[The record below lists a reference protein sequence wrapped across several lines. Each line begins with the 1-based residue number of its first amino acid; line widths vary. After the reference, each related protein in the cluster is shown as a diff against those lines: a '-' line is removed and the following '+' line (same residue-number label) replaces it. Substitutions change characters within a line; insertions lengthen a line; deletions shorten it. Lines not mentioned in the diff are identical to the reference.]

1 MKAPAMLMMLL
12 LAGTTLSGCLGEDLL
27 PVDDCSTFVAEPRT
41 DDGVLRVLTYDI
53 ASLTP
58 EFLDAFRNETG
69 IEVEL
74 VRTGDAG
81 AVLEQVLLYDGAPQ
95 VDLVLG
101 LDGSYLPIAVARCL
115 ISEHGVDL
123 TGVETSILN
132 ASSALGTHGVPFDH
146 GWVCLN
152 ADSGAIDTMPTSLW
166 NLTEP
171 SFEGRVA
178 LPSPLSSSPGR
189 AFFLA
194 TLEGLGDEAWA
205 WWEAML
211 ANGAIVTSGWS
222 EAYEIHY
229 SGGYGVWGE
238 GHIGDAAVTV
248 SYCHSP
254 GVEAYYGGNA
264 TTSVPLALPGG
275 VYHQIEYGA
284 VLAGAANATAAEA
297 FLAHLVSPEANAE
310 MPHQNLMYSVLEG
323 ADLPEVDGYRHHSLV
338 PSQAASTLGGMDVVA
353 LDLALEALALLLEA

>member
-1 MKAPAMLMMLL
+1 MKGAAVLMVLVM
-12 LAGTTLSGCLGEDLL
+12 AATSLSGCLGEDLL
-27 PVDDCSTFVAEPRT
+27 MLDDCTEAVSDQRN

-58 EFLDAFRNETG
+58 EFLEAFTNETG

-74 VRTGDAG
+74 IRTGDAG
-81 AVLEQVLLYDGAPQ
+81 AVLEQVLLYGDAPQ

-101 LDGSYLPIAVARCL
+101 LDGSYLPIAVARCM
-115 ISEHGVDL
+115 ISVHGVDL
-123 TGVETSILN
+123 AALQESILT
-132 ASSALGTHGVPFDH
+132 ASGDLSRHGVPFDH

-152 ADSGAIDTMPTSLW
+152 ADSEVIDQMPTSLW

-171 SFEGRVA
+171 AYEGRVA

-194 TLEGLGDEAWA
+194 TLHGLGDEAWS

-211 ANGAIVTSGWS
+211 ANRAIVTSGWS

-229 SGGYGVWGE
+229 SGGYGVWEE

-254 GVEAYYGGNA
+254 GVEAYYGGNSTA
-264 TTSVPLALPGG
+264 SVPLALPGG

-284 VLAGAANATAAEA
+284 VLAGAANTTAAEA
-297 FLAHLVSPEANAE
+297 FLAHLVSPGANAE
-310 MPHQNLMYSVLEG
+310 MPYQNLMYSVLDG
-323 ADLPEVDGYRHHSLV
+323 TDLPEDEGYRHHSLV
-338 PSQAASTLGGMDVVA
+338 PTEAASVLAGMDLAA
-353 LDLALEALALLLEA
+353 LDLALDALALLLEA